1 MILTNT
7 LFRLSC
13 QLAQGINHLNHR
25 RLKKN
30 KIRKCLAQIKNLDK
44 KIESRKYI
52 QEPPI
57 IKSILIIDPLY
68 CLGDAIFVNGL
79 INCFINE
86 GLDVS
91 IMSRKACLE
100 IYKTTKQIKNYFD
113 YRKVEDRAKCR
124 EIQFD
129 CILDLQYIEKRKW
142 TEWGELLA
150 EQKPAFTLV
159 CSELL
164 STSKL
169 YSDFINL
176 TSVMHFSERMNCI
189 AERILKKKVS
199 IFPVLNIAPATL
211 PKKHCIY
218 VNTIGGRD
226 YRSLSETQIKSLID
240 WFETQ
245 ENLFGLFYV
254 PKSHQFQ
261 FGKHSAQVQPESFI
275 HACEI
280 VSSCIAVV
288 SPDTSIVHVASTFNK
303 PIVAFYCLNDPE
315 AYEQFEMV
323 DVWGPLS
330 QDQLKLLPHKN
341 PKDLWPKRYSIKE
354 IPISDLI
361 TGMDWLNKILSN

>member
-1 MILTNT
+1 MYFRDN
-7 LFRLSC
+7 LFKL
-13 QLAQGINHLNHR
+13 LNKICFALYR
-25 RLKKN
+25 SNRIRLKN
-30 KIRKCLAQIKNLDK
+30 QKIKKCLTQIQDLDRK
-44 KIESRKYI
+44 VKSRKNI
-52 QEPPI
+52 EEPTI

-79 INCFINE
+79 LNCFVKE

-91 IMSRKACLE
+91 IMSRDACLD
-100 IYKTTKQIKNYFD
+100 IYKTTKQIKNFFNYK
-113 YRKVEDRAKCR
+113 KVEDREKCSK
-124 EIQFD
+124 IQFD

-159 CSELL
+159 CSEVLA
-164 STSKL
+164 TSKL
-169 YSDFINL
+169 YSDFVNL

-211 PKKHCIY
+211 PRKQCIY
-218 VNTIGGRD
+218 VNTVGGRD
-226 YRSLSETQIKSLID
+226 YRSLSEEQIKSLID
-240 WFETQ
+240 WFENQ
-245 ENLFGLFYV
+245 EHLFGLFYV

-275 HACEI
+275 RACEI

-288 SPDTSIVHVASTFNK
+288 SPDTSIVHVASAFNK
-303 PIVAFYCLNDPE
+303 PIVAFYCSNDPE

-330 QDQLKLLPHKN
+330 QDQMKLLPHKN
-341 PKDLWPKRYSIKE
+341 QKDFWPKRHSIKE

-361 TGMDWLNKILSN
+361 TGMEWLNKTVSH

>member
-1 MILTNT
+1 MSITNA
-7 LFRLSC
+7 LSK
-13 QLAQGINHLNHR
+13 LAEQVGCCLNHLNHN
-25 RLKKN
+25 RLRKN
-30 KIRKCLAQIKNLDK
+30 KIKKCLAQIKALDK
-44 KIESRKYI
+44 KIESRKNI
-52 QEPPI
+52 EEPTR

-68 CLGDAIFVNGL
+68 CFGDAVFVNGL
-79 INCFINE
+79 LNCFVKE

-91 IMSRKACLE
+91 IMSRDACLE

-113 YRKVEDRAKCR
+113 YHKFEDRAKCR
-124 EIQFD
+124 EMQFN

-150 EQKPAFTLV
+150 EQKTAFTLV
-159 CSELL
+159 CSEVL

-169 YSDFINL
+169 YSDFVNL

-211 PKKHCIY
+211 PRKQCIY
-218 VNTIGGRD
+218 VNTVGGRD
-226 YRSLSETQIKSLID
+226 YRSLSEEQIKSLID
-240 WFETQ
+240 WFENQ
-245 ENLFGLFYV
+245 EHLFGLFYV

-275 HACEI
+275 RACEI

-288 SPDTSIVHVASTFNK
+288 SPDTSIVHVASAFNK
-303 PIVAFYCLNDPE
+303 PIVAFYCSNDPE

-330 QDQLKLLPHKN
+330 QDQMKLLPHKN
-341 PKDLWPKRYSIKE
+341 QKDFWPKRHSIKE

-361 TGMDWLNKILSN
+361 TGMEWLNKTVSH